1 MKQSKKSFRH
11 ESLQDAGSIQAILK
25 AVSQG
30 IGKGRLNLS
39 DEDDEMVLEPD
50 GLLHLKLTANQ
61 EENRHRINLRVTWQ
75 TEGEMPK
82 KKNLRISSK

>member
-1 MKQSKKSFRH
+1 MKQGKKSFRH
-11 ESLQDAGSIQAILK
+11 ESLQDAKSIQAILK

-39 DEDDEMVLEPD
+39 DEDDEMVLQPD

-61 EENRHRINLRVTWQ
+61 EENRHRINLRITWQ
-75 TEGEMPK
+75 SEGELPK
-82 KKNLRISSK
+82 KKNLRVSTK

>member
-1 MKQSKKSFRH
+1 MKQGKKSFRH
-11 ESLQDAGSIQAILK
+11 ESLQDAKSIQGILK

-61 EENRHRINLRVTWQ
+61 EENRHRINLRITWQ
-75 TEGEMPK
+75 SEGELPK
-82 KKNLRISSK
+82 KKNLQISSK